1 MKLLDFLLLIP
12 LLWGAVNGYRKGLL
26 IEIVGVVAFVVAMI
40 VGFKFLGLGM
50 EILEPHVGRTLA
62 RRILPFI
69 GFSVI
74 FFPTVFLL
82 NQFGYSIRRSL
93 KYSLLGTFDSL
104 VGGAVGLFTWVFGA
118 SVFFWL
124 LSTMGV
130 GIPAHRTEGTYLYPY
145 IVPIAPVVITRA
157 VEWLPAGSEL
167 IRDWK
172 HEYLDREKETTPE
185 SM

>member
-1 MKLLDFLLLIP
+1 M
-12 LLWGAVNGYRKGLL
+12 
-26 IEIVGVVAFVVAMI
+26 
-40 VGFKFLGLGM
+40 
-50 EILEPHVGRTLA
+50 
-62 RRILPFI
+62 
-69 GFSVI
+69 
-74 FFPTVFLL
+74 L

-93 KYSLLGTFDSL
+93 KYSILGTFDSL
-104 VGGAVGLFTWVFGA
+104 VGAAVGLFTWVFGA

-172 HEYLDREKETTPE
+172 HEYLDGEKDE
-185 SM
+185 SL